1 MNIDN
6 REQGYKYSHLWLNE
20 YLKTIDEWNVK
31 YLFERFDILFKR
43 FIDVWKYPNIKIEK
57 IPNITNEEIDIFEAG
72 DPTGRKLDYAVFN
85 GEKINTVS
93 DVSKLFSFVLRYYYK
108 QNKELFFTE
117 EMQSLIQITKNKKE
131 LRTEYP
137 IEIDDIYFAE
147 NNYSSDRK
155 FYLIKYIM
163 EKFDMEDELYI
174 KYKD

>member
-1 MNIDN
+1 M
-6 REQGYKYSHLWLNE
+6 
-20 YLKTIDEWNVK
+20 
-31 YLFERFDILFKR
+31 
-43 FIDVWKYPNIKIEK
+43 P
-57 IPNITNEEIDIFEAG
+57 
-72 DPTGRKLDYAVFN
+72 VFN

-147 NNYSSDRK
+147 K
-155 FYLIKYIM
+155 
-163 EKFDMEDELYI
+163 
-174 KYKD
+174 